1 MFSIDIVEGKDR
13 PIQIGRKEYYEEG
26 GTSLLLL
33 QLAKSLFGTSKLV
46 ILDSNLF
53 VLKYIVSLKKRGIYA
68 SSLIKNV
75 AVGSNILMGMTPK
88 PP

>member
-1 MFSIDIVEGKDR
+1 MEGKDR
-13 PIQIGRKEYYEEG
+13 PIQIGRKEYYQEG

-68 SSLIKNV
+68 SSLIKT
-75 AVGSNILMGMTPK
+75 SPLDQIY
-88 PP
+88 

>member
-1 MFSIDIVEGKDR
+1 M
-13 PIQIGRKEYYEEG
+13 
-26 GTSLLLL
+26 LLLR
-33 QLAKSLFGTSKLV
+33 LARSLFGADKLV
-46 ILDSNLF
+46 ILDSGLF